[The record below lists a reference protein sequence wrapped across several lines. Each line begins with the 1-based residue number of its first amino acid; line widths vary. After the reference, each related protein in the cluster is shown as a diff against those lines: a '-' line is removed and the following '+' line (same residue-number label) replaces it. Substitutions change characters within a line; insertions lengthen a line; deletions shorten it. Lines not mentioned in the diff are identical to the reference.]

1 MFEYFMIVLILAN
14 VAAVALETVPSLW
27 DRYRRAFHIFDFVS
41 VAIFTIEYLLRVWSS
56 AEHVG
61 AQGRNNFEKRCR
73 YITSP
78 LAVVDLLAILP
89 FYLGAF
95 ITLDLRALRIFR
107 LLRLFKLVRYSPAIT
122 SLSRVFARE
131 RHALFAAFLIMVGI
145 LFISATLAHLVEGEA
160 QPAAFGTIPDA
171 LWWSLTTLTTV
182 GYGDVVPITD
192 LGRVLGSFVML
203 IGFAFYAVPIGIIA
217 SGFAEEVHQRAFVV
231 PVRLIENVPIFK
243 GLDPNVAKELTTH
256 LRTLN
261 VPPGTV
267 VTHKMDANNGLY
279 CIISGDVVAFH
290 HHRPIE
296 LQGGDFFG
304 ELGIV
309 TENGDQPSTITRS
322 WVRLMK
328 LESVDLHTLLS
339 VFPEISSS
347 VIDHADRRLSEL
359 VDEGSLEPEEQLA
372 ILAKLRSNIAHG

>member
-1 MFEYFMIVLILAN
+1 MIVLILAN
-14 VAAVALETVPSLW
+14 VAAVALETVPGLW
-27 DRYRRAFHIFDFVS
+27 ARYSHVFFIFDMVS
-41 VAIFTIEYLLRVWSS
+41 VAIFTAEYLLRVWSS
-56 AEHVG
+56 AEYVG
-61 AQGRNNFEKRCR
+61 AQGRTNFEKRCR
-73 YITSP
+73 YIVSP

-95 ITLDLRALRIFR
+95 INLDLRALRIFR

-122 SLSRVFARE
+122 SLSRVFVRE
-131 RHALFAAFLIMVGI
+131 RHALFAAFLIMIGI
-145 LFISATLAHLVEGEA
+145 LFVTATLAHLIEGKA

-192 LGRVLGSFVML
+192 LGRILGAFVML
-203 IGFAFYAVPIGIIA
+203 VGFAFYAVPIGIIA
-217 SGFAEEVHQRAFVV
+217 SGFADEVHQRAFVV
-231 PVRLIENVPIFK
+231 PVRLIENVPIFQ
-243 GLDPNVAKELTTH
+243 GLDPSVAKEIANH

-267 VTHKMDANNGLY
+267 VTHKMDVNNGLY
-279 CIISGDVVAFH
+279 CIVSGDVVAFH

-309 TENGDQPSTITRS
+309 SEDGDQPSTITRS

-328 LESVDLHTLLS
+328 LDSVDLHTLLS
-339 VFPEISSS
+339 VFPEMSSS
-347 VIDHADRRLSEL
+347 VLEYANKRLADFVESGCLDAEERSVIL
-359 VDEGSLEPEEQLA
+359 EQL
-372 ILAKLRSNIAHG
+372 RSKIDRG

>member
-1 MFEYFMIVLILAN
+1 MIALILAN
-14 VAAVALETVPSLW
+14 VAVVALETVPSLW
-27 DRYRRAFHIFDFVS
+27 GRYQTAFYVFDAVS
-41 VAIFTIEYLLRVWSS
+41 VIIFTVEYLLRVWSS

-61 AQGRNNFEKRCR
+61 AKGHNNFEKRLR
-73 YITSP
+73 YVVSP

-95 ITLDLRALRIFR
+95 INLDLRALRIFR

-145 LFISATLAHLVEGEA
+145 LFVSSTLAHLVEGEA

-192 LGRVLGSFVML
+192 MGRMLGAFVML

-217 SGFAEEVHQRAFVV
+217 SGFADEVHQRAFVV
-231 PVRLIENVPIFK
+231 PVRLIDNIPIFQ
-243 GLDPNVAKELTTH
+243 GLDSEVAKELATH

-267 VTHKMDANNGLY
+267 VTHKMDSNNGLY

-296 LQGGDFFG
+296 LAGGDFFG

-309 TENGDQPSTITRS
+309 SEDGDQPSTITRS

-347 VIDHADRRLSEL
+347 VVEQANQRLADFVE
-359 VDEGSLEPEEQLA
+359 EGSLQPEEKADIVAQLRA
-372 ILAKLRSNIAHG
+372 NIERG

>member
-1 MFEYFMIVLILAN
+1 MIALILAN
-14 VAAVALETVPSLW
+14 VAVVALETVPSLW
-27 DRYRRAFHIFDFVS
+27 GRYQKAFYVFDAVS
-41 VAIFTIEYLLRVWSS
+41 VIIFTAEYLLRVWSS

-61 AQGRNNFEKRCR
+61 AKGRNKFEKRLR
-73 YITSP
+73 YIASP

-95 ITLDLRALRIFR
+95 INLDLRALRIFR

-145 LFISATLAHLVEGEA
+145 LFVSATLAHLVEGKA

-182 GYGDVVPITD
+182 GYGDVVPVTD
-192 LGRVLGSFVML
+192 MGRMLGAFVML

-217 SGFAEEVHQRAFVV
+217 SGFADEVHQRAFVV
-231 PVRLIENVPIFK
+231 PVRLIENVPIFQ
-243 GLDPNVAKELTTH
+243 GLDPEVAKELATH

-267 VTHKMDANNGLY
+267 VTHKMDSNNGLY

-296 LQGGDFFG
+296 LAGGDFFG

-309 TENGDQPSTITRS
+309 SEDGDQPSTITRS

-328 LESVDLHTLLS
+328 LESIDLHTLLS

-347 VIDHADRRLSEL
+347 VVEHADQRLADF
-359 VDEGSLEPEEQLA
+359 VKEGSLQPEEKADIVTQLRA
-372 ILAKLRSNIAHG
+372 NIERG